1 MLTEEQIKA
10 IDAIGPMGTMQTAR
24 LLGISERTLKKRAR
38 DGQIRHQRSSANR
51 WLFWPADYLA
61 RLDKIHLKK

>member
-24 LLGISERTLKKRAR
+24 LLGVHERTLKRRAKL
-38 DGQIRHQRSSANR
+38 GLIRHERSGSRVHRRHDLERN
-51 WLFWPADYLA
+51 L
-61 RLDKIHLKK
+61 